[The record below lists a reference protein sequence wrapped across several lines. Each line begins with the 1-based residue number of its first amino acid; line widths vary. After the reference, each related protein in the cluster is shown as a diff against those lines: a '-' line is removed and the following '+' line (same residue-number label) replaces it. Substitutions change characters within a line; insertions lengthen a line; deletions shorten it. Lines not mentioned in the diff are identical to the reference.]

1 VLERTF
7 NNSAPDYS
15 VGIQLVVPL
24 RNRTAQADQVRSELE
39 YRQAQLRVQQLKNQ
53 IGIEVR
59 NALFSVKQNRARVQA
74 AQKARDLAQRSFDI
88 EQKRLELGNSTSAA
102 VLASGRDLALAE
114 SNLVSA
120 MTTYERARVEM
131 DRATGTTLERM
142 GIKLGDA
149 RTGTVTADIATPDAV
164 TARPK

>member
-1 VLERTF
+1 VL
-7 NNSAPDYS
+7 
-15 VGIQLVVPL
+15 PL

-59 NALFSVKQNRARVQA
+59 NALFSVKQNRARVLA
-74 AQKARDLAQRSFDI
+74 ARKARDLAQRSFEI

-102 VLASGRDLALAE
+102 VLASARDLAIAE
-114 SNLVSA
+114 STLVAA

-131 DRATGTTLERM
+131 DRATGTTLDRM
-142 GIKLGDA
+142 GIRLADA
-149 RTGTVTADIATPDAV
+149 RTGNVTADITTPDAV
-164 TARPK
+164 SVRPK